1 MKKAIAILLLVA
13 AAALM
18 LCACGGKTGKNN
30 CTGSWK
36 CVDIPET
43 MQFKTVT
50 IEITDTSFTY
60 THPTPAAYRKL
71 EWQWVEPL
79 TILPS
84 ERAATQLTA
93 SECPTKICRH
103 RPSQGFHTRREWS
116 AEPLTILPSP
126 AWRTSSPTWLPT
138 KRPIPTSIPT

>member
-50 IEITDTSFTY
+50 IDITDTSFTY
-60 THPTPAAYRKL
+60 TLTGDKTSTVVSGEAKATGDDSMVLYMQLQQQINNADKKVLQEKRAESSGSDADPVYASLGDDGKL
-71 EWQWVEPL
+71 
-79 TILPS
+79 T
-84 ERAATQLTA
+84 LTA
-93 SECPTKICRH
+93 NTMKLV
-103 RPSQGFHTRREWS
+103 F
-116 AEPLTILPSP
+116 
-126 AWRTSSPTWLPT
+126 
-138 KRPIPTSIPT
+138 KRA